1 MTIYNPSEKMPYGK
15 NKGVELKEIYKY
27 QPSYIEWAIVNIDDF
42 CIGIAA
48 FESLGN
54 VTTMNYHP
62 KHFDLSRIKPIDFS
76 DLSPENLDY
85 ILNERNG
92 MLAHMD
98 VETIKKS
105 LSDNPLH
112 IQELKDFKFPEH
124 IRAINAYKIFLA
136 TKE

>member
-1 MTIYNPSEKMPYGK
+1 MTIYRPTDKMPYRK
-15 NKGVELKEIYKY
+15 NKGLLLEEIYKF

-42 CIGIAA
+42 CIEIDA
-48 FESLGN
+48 FESLGS
-54 VTTMNYHP
+54 VTTVNYHP
-62 KHFDLSRIKPIDFS
+62 RDFDLSRIRPIDFS

-92 MLAHMD
+92 MHAHMN
-98 VETIKKS
+98 VETIKES
-105 LSDNPLH
+105 ISNTPSMA
-112 IQELKDFKFPEH
+112 QNFENFKFPEH